1 MGISPQVN
9 FYHKNIFGGGEWLNV
24 GFVGNFQFKPDENI
38 ASNELGTSLSLS
50 LPRFLGLGYKLF
62 RGPVIS
68 RTEINASFNYQNRPE
83 YTRNVFSTSYGYSGT
98 IKGRFYY
105 QVYPFRVNYVR
116 LFNLN
121 EEFLKRLEKNPFM
134 RYSYQDHC
142 DMGIGGSIFY
152 NSSTDLV
159 PKTDYHSVKIS
170 TDISGNVLSIFQNLM
185 STNESG

>member
-1 MGISPQVN
+1 M
-9 FYHKNIFGGGEWLNV
+9 
-24 GFVGNFQFKPDENI
+24 
-38 ASNELGTSLSLS
+38 
-50 LPRFLGLGYKLF
+50 
-62 RGPVIS
+62 
-68 RTEINASFNYQNRPE
+68 
-83 YTRNVFSTSYGYSGT
+83 
-98 IKGRFYY
+98 
-105 QVYPFRVNYVR
+105 YPFRVNYVR

-170 TDISGNVLSIFQNLM
+170 TDISGNVISVFQNLM
-185 STNESG
+185 STNESGERLVLGGPYSQYARLEAS